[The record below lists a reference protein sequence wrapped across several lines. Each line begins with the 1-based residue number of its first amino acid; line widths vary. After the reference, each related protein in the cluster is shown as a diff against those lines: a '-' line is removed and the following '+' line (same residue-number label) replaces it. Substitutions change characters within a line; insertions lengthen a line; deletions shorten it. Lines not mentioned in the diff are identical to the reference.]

1 MDESKKN
8 ISSRLRFKEME
19 DISNFYFLAL
29 KHISHPEKLKDSG
42 ESIGDYEL
50 YVARVR
56 RAFHSLD
63 YLDQTIINNEFFYEA
78 YANWWKKLYSR
89 STFYR
94 LKKKCMFRF
103 LEAFNN
109 EN

>member
-1 MDESKKN
+1 MDETFKK
-8 ISSRLRFKEME
+8 ISSRELSKQME
-19 DISNFYFLAL
+19 DISKFYFLAL

-42 ESIGDYEL
+42 ELISDYEL

-78 YANWWKKLYSR
+78 YDGWWRKLYSR

-94 LKKKCMFRF
+94 LKKKCLIRF